1 MQFPI
6 GIAANAAAV
15 LLGAVAGG
23 LMKKFIA
30 KNIIDTLF
38 MIFPF
43 CALSIGVVSLI
54 KLNSITVVVISVI
67 LGCVVGELCHI
78 DGGAEKLIRFSM
90 RKLEKKTH
98 DDDNDDKTAMLSLA
112 MALVCFSGTGI
123 FGALSEGLDGDHSV
137 LLAKSVL
144 DLFTLVVIAAK
155 CGWFVGLFALPQVLI
170 FTVCFFTAGLVSP
183 ALTDYAI
190 ANFKAVGG
198 VLTMAIG
205 YNILAGQ
212 IKLKKIRVLN
222 IIPALPLSLL
232 FTWAAS
238 FLPFAV

>member
-23 LMKKFIA
+23 LLKKFIA

-43 CALSIGVVSLI
+43 CALSIGVVSLV

-67 LGCVVGELCHI
+67 LGCVIGELCHI
-78 DGGAEKLIRFSM
+78 DGGVTRLIGFTM
-90 RKLEKKTH
+90 RRLGKAPSE
-98 DDDNDDKTAMLSLA
+98 NDTEDHTALLSLA
-112 MALVCFSGTGI
+112 MALICFSGTGI
-123 FGALSEGLDGDHSV
+123 FGALSEGLDGDHSI
-137 LLAKSVL
+137 LLAKSIL
-144 DLFTLVVIAAK
+144 DLFTVMVIAAK
-155 CGWFVGLFALPQVLI
+155 CGRFVGLFAFPQVVI
-170 FTVCFFTAGLVSP
+170 FGACFLLAGLISP
-183 ALTDYAI
+183 ALTETAI

-212 IKLKKIRVLN
+212 LHLKKIRVLN

-232 FTWAAS
+232 FTWAVT
-238 FLPFAV
+238 FLPIAV